1 MSTREHNTQL
11 LDVAEIIS
19 EEGLGGLG
27 KAVQILINESMLIE
41 REKHLGAQP
50 YERTAIRR
58 GYANGFKPKTLQT
71 RLGSLNLQVPQ
82 VRDSDFYPSFLE
94 RGLRSERALK
104 LSLAE
109 MYVQGV
115 STRKVSAI
123 LEEMCGLEVSSSQV
137 SRAAK
142 LLDEE
147 LEQWRNRPLGCFRY
161 LILDAKYEKVRQGG
175 CVVDSAV
182 CIAYGIDAQGR
193 RHVLG
198 ASVALSEAEVHWRAF
213 LESLVVRGL
222 HGIEGIISD
231 AHSGLRAAVQA
242 VFPSMPWQRC
252 QFHLQQNAQAYVP
265 RQSMKKEVAETLR
278 TIFNA
283 PSRAEAERLLKEI
296 TKAYQSSAPQLSE
309 WMEKAI
315 PEGLT
320 VFQFKK
326 AHQKRLRTSNLAERI
341 NREIKRRTR
350 VAGIFPSTKSC
361 ERLITALLVEV
372 NEEWE
377 LGKTYLPQEESV

>member
-11 LDVAEIIS
+11 LELAEIIS

-27 KAVQILINESMLIE
+27 KAIQILINESMLIE
-41 REKHLGAQP
+41 REKHLGAHS

-58 GYANGFKPKTLQT
+58 GYANGFKAKTLKT
-71 RLGSLNLQVPQ
+71 RLGALSLQIPQ

-123 LEEMCGLEVSSSQV
+123 LEELCGLEVTSSQV

-142 LLDEE
+142 QLDEE
-147 LEQWRNRPLGCFRY
+147 LALWRNRPLGCYRY
-161 LILDAKYEKVRQGG
+161 LILDARYEKVRQG
-175 CVVDSAV
+175 CVMDSAV
-182 CIAYGIDAQGR
+182 CIAYGIDAQGN

-198 ASVALSEAEVHWRAF
+198 LSVALSEAEVHWRAF
-213 LESLVVRGL
+213 LESLVARGL
-222 HGIEGIISD
+222 QGLEGITSD
-231 AHSGLRAAVQA
+231 AHTGLRAAVKA
-242 VFPSMPWQRC
+242 VFPSVPWQRC

-265 RQSMKKEVAETLR
+265 RQSMKKEVAESIR

-283 PSRAEAERLLKEI
+283 PTRVEAERLLKG
-296 TKAYQSSAPQLSE
+296 AVNDYQASAPKLSE
-309 WMEKAI
+309 WMEKAL

-320 VFQFKK
+320 VFNFKK
-326 AHQKRLRTSNLAERI
+326 AHQRRLRT
-341 NREIKRRTR
+341 
-350 VAGIFPSTKSC
+350 
-361 ERLITALLVEV
+361 
-372 NEEWE
+372 
-377 LGKTYLPQEESV
+377 